1 MKELHSQ
8 PHAKRQMTFEEG
20 DNVEVTIA
28 TNAGAC
34 FGVVRAIKLSHQAL
48 QKATETTPVYSFG
61 NLIHNP
67 KVVQDLENRGIK
79 TVEEKEAVLSGTV
92 VLRSHGVRK
101 EIEEEFRTKGIAV
114 VDATCPLVKKPQR
127 IATSLAQKGYFLVIV
142 GDEKH
147 PEIKGV
153 LSYFGKPDFLVTY
166 KPEDIDKI
174 PASVEKVGVIAQ
186 TTIEVEVLNR
196 VIEKI
201 KSRFSDVSVHNTICD
216 ATSIRQ
222 GEAVE
227 LSKKAEVMIVVGGKN
242 SSNTNKLVKI
252 CREHQPNTYHIE
264 EFTEIDPQWF
274 HGKKKI
280 GVTGG
285 ASTPHD
291 YVDWVGE
298 QIAALFT
305 TSHPV

>member
-1 MKELHSQ
+1 MSFADSDEI
-8 PHAKRQMTFEEG
+8 
-20 DNVEVTIA
+20 EVTIA

-48 QKATETTPVYSFG
+48 QKATESTPVYSFG
-61 NLIHNP
+61 HLIHNP
-67 KVVQDLENRGIK
+67 KVVEDLEQRGIK
-79 TVEEKEAVLSGTV
+79 TVEEKEAVIAGTV
-92 VLRSHGVRK
+92 VLRSHGVKK
-101 EIEEEFRTKGIAV
+101 EIEEEFKAKGIAI

-127 IATSLAQKGYFLVIV
+127 IATSLAQKGYFLVVV

-166 KPEDIDKI
+166 KAEDIDKI
-174 PASVEKVGVIAQ
+174 PDHIEKVGVIAQ
-186 TTIEVEVLNR
+186 TTIEIAVLNR
-196 VIEKI
+196 IVDKI

-222 GEAVE
+222 AEAVE

-252 CREHQPNTYHIE
+252 CKEHQPNTYHIE
-264 EFTEIDPQWF
+264 EFTEIDPKWF
-274 HGKKKI
+274 QGKKKI
-280 GVTGG
+280 GVTGE

-298 QIAALFT
+298 KIAALVST
-305 TSHPV
+305 